1 MLSVN
6 YDSGIDSNMIQFP
19 HSPKMRT
26 TTTTPAMISPGESS
40 SPSLLTGGGEGNV
53 VIAVAEVEEY
63 GGLGSV
69 GGGVS
74 PSPPSGVDG
83 VVIGGGGRSTTDGV
97 GVGVGTAEV

>member
-6 YDSGIDSNMIQFP
+6 YDSGIESNMVQFP
-19 HSPKMRT
+19 HSPKIRT

-40 SPSLLTGGGEGNV
+40 PPSLLTDGGEVMV
-53 VIAVAEVEEY
+53 VSEVEED

-74 PSPPSGVDG
+74 PTPASGVDG
-83 VVIGGGGRSTTDGV
+83 VVMGGGGRSTTDGV